1 MIVDTRRSPHAEA
14 AQIEGQV
21 ETTGGLVHARRM
33 AARDVMIPHVLSIY
47 ADPDS
52 FFHEVENFRIA
63 AGESEGE
70 FRGNVYGD
78 GDFYKLLEG
87 CAYFGIDISE
97 YAALIARAQEG
108 DGYISTKQIIASRK
122 GQMVRHADQDDFE
135 EYNFGHLFTLAC
147 VHYRLTGDETLL
159 DVAKK
164 AADYLYRRYL
174 KAVADKRAM
183 TAVCPSHYM
192 GLAELYR
199 TTGEKRYLDALK
211 MAIEIRDY
219 VENGT
224 DDNQDA
230 IPLRQQ
236 RKMHG
241 HAVRATYLYA
251 GVADLYMETGDEEL
265 RAVLE
270 SCFENM
276 VNTKMYITGG
286 LGALYTGAS
295 PFGDLIGS
303 KRVHQAFG
311 YEYQLPNITAYNETC
326 GALGGAFWASRMF
339 SICPEDKYMDF
350 VERVV
355 YNLAMAAVNVK
366 GDKYFYENMLRRTK
380 EVDYFLMW
388 PRERTDTF
396 KCFCCPTNLS
406 RFMAELPSYAF
417 YGSFDTLY
425 ACLYMA
431 CKAHIRLGN
440 GAEFDIEEK
449 TDYPWDGRVTF
460 EISNWNGV
468 EYSFIARQPFWM
480 DRFDSEGKRI
490 WQWGFLEGRNPSIEL
505 DVRPR
510 LVRAHAKL
518 EENEAGAC
526 VMRGPVVYCVEQEDV
541 SGLYLPADAR
551 FEEYEKNIDGER
563 VIALKT
569 KAYRLNKA
577 CKGLY
582 SDVGEEKLEACE
594 LEFIPYF
601 EWDNSGFKEMR
612 IWIPVR
618 YDIKER

>member
-14 AQIEGQV
+14 AQIEGRT
-21 ETTGGLVHARRM
+21 ETTGGLIHTRRLS
-33 AARDVMIPHVLSIY
+33 ARDVMIPHVLSIY

-87 CAYFGIDISE
+87 CVYFGIDISE
-97 YAALIARAQEG
+97 YAFLIARAQEP

-147 VHYRLTGDETLL
+147 VHFRLTGDETLL
-159 DVAKK
+159 NVAKK
-164 AADYLYRRYL
+164 AADYLYSRYL
-174 KAVADKRAM
+174 KAVSEKKAM

-199 TTGEKRYLDALK
+199 TTGDKKYLDALK
-211 MAIEIRDY
+211 MAIELRDY

-224 DDNQDA
+224 DDNQDE
-230 IPLRQQ
+230 IPLKQQ

-251 GVADLYMETGDEEL
+251 GVADLYIETGDEEL
-265 RAVLE
+265 RTVLE
-270 SCFENM
+270 SCYDNL

-326 GALGGAFWASRMF
+326 GALGGVFWASRMF
-339 SICPEDKYMDF
+339 AICPEDKYMDF
-350 VERVV
+350 IERVV

-406 RFMAELPSYAF
+406 RFMAERPSLA
-417 YGSFDTLY
+417 GKLKGGGGEPGTRSMP
-425 ACLYMA
+425 ACTWL
-431 CKAHIRLGN
+431 
-440 GAEFDIEEK
+440 
-449 TDYPWDGRVTF
+449 
-460 EISNWNGV
+460 
-468 EYSFIARQPFWM
+468 ARRM
-480 DRFDSEGKRI
+480 
-490 WQWGFLEGRNPSIEL
+490 
-505 DVRPR
+505 
-510 LVRAHAKL
+510 
-518 EENEAGAC
+518 
-526 VMRGPVVYCVEQEDV
+526 
-541 SGLYLPADAR
+541 
-551 FEEYEKNIDGER
+551 
-563 VIALKT
+563 
-569 KAYRLNKA
+569 
-577 CKGLY
+577 
-582 SDVGEEKLEACE
+582 
-594 LEFIPYF
+594 
-601 EWDNSGFKEMR
+601 
-612 IWIPVR
+612 
-618 YDIKER
+618 

>member
-1 MIVDTRRSPHAEA
+1 
-14 AQIEGQV
+14 
-21 ETTGGLVHARRM
+21 
-33 AARDVMIPHVLSIY
+33 MIPHILSIY
-47 ADPDS
+47 ADPNS

-87 CAYFGIDISE
+87 CVYFGMDISE
-97 YAALIARAQEG
+97 YAELIARTQEP
-108 DGYISTKQIIASRK
+108 DGYISTKQIIAARK
-122 GQMVRHADQDDFE
+122 GQSVRHADQDDFE

-147 VHYRLTGDETLL
+147 VHYRLTGNEILL
-159 DVAKK
+159 NVAKK
-164 AADYLYRRYL
+164 AADYLYNRYVRAIRE
-174 KAVADKRAM
+174 KKAM

-199 TTGEKRYLDALK
+199 TTGNIRYLDALR
-211 MAIEIRDY
+211 MAIELRDY

-230 IPLRQQ
+230 IPLKKQHG
-236 RKMHG
+236 MHG

-251 GVADLYMETGDEEL
+251 GTADLYLETGDTEL
-265 RAVLE
+265 LRVLD
-270 SCFENM
+270 SCYDNL

-295 PFGDLIGS
+295 PFGDLINS

-326 GALGGAFWASRMF
+326 ASLGGVFWASRMF
-339 SICPEDKYMDF
+339 AIRPETKYADF

-366 GDKYFYENMLRRTK
+366 GDKYFYENMLRRTQ

-417 YGSFDTLY
+417 YAGQDTLY
-425 ACLYMA
+425 ACLYIA
-431 CKAHIRLGN
+431 CKTHVKLPN

-449 TDYPWDGRVTF
+449 TDYPWDGRIFF
-460 EISNWNGV
+460 EIANWNGIP
-468 EYSFIARQPFWM
+468 FTFLARRPYWM
-480 DRFDSEGKRI
+480 GDGWVK
-490 WQWGFLEGRNPSIEL
+490 LEGNTPVLTL
-505 DVRPR
+505 DMRPR
-510 LVRAHAKL
+510 LIRAHAKL
-518 EENEAGAC
+518 EENEASVC
-526 VMRGPVVYCVEQEDV
+526 VMRGPLVYCVEAADV
-541 SGLYLPADAR
+541 SGLYLPADAC
-551 FEEYEKNIDGER
+551 FEEYEKEIAGER
-563 VIALKT
+563 IIALRT
-569 KAYRLNKA
+569 EAYRLSNA
-577 CKGLY
+577 CCSLY
-582 SDVGEEKLEACE
+582 GELGGAELEPCE

-601 EWDNSGFKEMR
+601 DWDNAGFQEMR

-618 YDIKER
+618 YNIKER

>member
-1 MIVDTRRSPHAEA
+1 MIVDTRRSPHAQA
-14 AQIEGQV
+14 AQNPNRTK
-21 ETTGGLVHARRM
+21 TTGGLVHSRRL

-87 CAYFGIDISE
+87 CVYFGIDISE
-97 YAALIARAQEG
+97 YAGLIARAQEA
-108 DGYISTKQIIASRK
+108 DGYLSTKQIIASRK
-122 GQMVRHADQDDFE
+122 GLKARHADQDDFE

-159 DVAKK
+159 NVAKK
-164 AADYLYRRYL
+164 AADYLYRRYQR
-174 KAVADKRAM
+174 AVSDKKAM

-199 TTGEKRYLDALK
+199 TTGEQKYLDALK
-211 MAIEIRDY
+211 VAIEIRDY

-230 IPLRQQ
+230 IKLRDQ

-251 GVADLYMETGDEEL
+251 GVADLYMETGDEAL
-265 RAVLE
+265 KQVLD
-270 SCFENM
+270 SCFENL
-276 VNTKMYITGG
+276 VTSKMYITGG

-326 GALGGAFWASRMF
+326 ASLGGVFWASRMF
-339 SICPEDKYMDF
+339 AMAPRQEYMDF
-350 VERVV
+350 IERVV

-366 GDKYFYENMLRRTK
+366 GDKYFYENMLRRTQ

-406 RFMAELPSYAF
+406 RFMAELPEYAF
-417 YGSFDTLY
+417 YQSDDTLY

-431 CKAHIRLGN
+431 CKTHVRLNN
-440 GAEFDIEEK
+440 GAEFDIEDK
-449 TDYPWDGRVTF
+449 TDYPWDGKVAF
-460 EISNWNGV
+460 EITGWNGV
-468 EYSFIARQPFWM
+468 PFRFLARRPYWM
-480 DRFDSEGKRI
+480 GGGWTELSGTTPE
-490 WQWGFLEGRNPSIEL
+490 IEIDL
-505 DVRPR
+505 RPR

-518 EENEAGAC
+518 EENEASVC
-526 VMRGPVVYCVEQEDV
+526 VMRGPVVYCVEDADA
-541 SGLYLPADAR
+541 SGLYLPADAK
-551 FEEYEKNIDGER
+551 FEPCEKRIAGER

-569 KAYRLNKA
+569 GAYRLNRA
-577 CKGLY
+577 CEGLY
-582 SDVGEEKLEACE
+582 GEVGDARLEACPLE
-594 LEFIPYF
+594 LIPYF
-601 EWDNSGFKEMR
+601 DWDNEGFKEMR

-618 YDIKER
+618 YDIKEG

>member
-1 MIVDTRRSPHAEA
+1 MIVDTRRSPHAQA
-14 AQIEGQV
+14 AQNPNRTK
-21 ETTGGLVHARRM
+21 TTGGLVHSRRL

-87 CAYFGIDISE
+87 CVYFGIDISE
-97 YAALIARAQEG
+97 YAALIARVQEA
-108 DGYISTKQIIASRK
+108 DGYLSTKQIIASRK
-122 GQMVRHADQDDFE
+122 GLKARHADQDDFE

-159 DVAKK
+159 TVAKK
-164 AADYLYRRYL
+164 AADYLYRRYQR
-174 KAVADKRAM
+174 AVSDKKAM
-183 TAVCPSHYM
+183 TAVCPSHYL

-199 TTGEKRYLDALK
+199 TTGEQKYLDALK

-230 IPLRQQ
+230 IKLRDQ

-251 GVADLYMETGDEEL
+251 GVADLYMETGDEAL
-265 RAVLE
+265 KQVLD
-270 SCFENM
+270 SCFDNL
-276 VNTKMYITGG
+276 VTSKMYITGG

-311 YEYQLPNITAYNETC
+311 YEYQLPNITAYIETC
-326 GALGGAFWASRMF
+326 ASLGGVFWASRMF
-339 SICPEDKYMDF
+339 AMAPRPEYMDF
-350 VERVV
+350 IERVV

-366 GDKYFYENMLRRTK
+366 GDKYFYENMLRRTQ

-406 RFMAELPSYAF
+406 RFMAELPEYAF
-417 YGSFDTLY
+417 YQSDGTLY

-431 CKAHIRLGN
+431 CKTHVRLNN

-449 TDYPWDGRVTF
+449 TDYPWDGKVAF
-460 EISNWNGV
+460 EITGWNGV
-468 EYSFIARQPFWM
+468 PFRFLARRPYWM
-480 DRFDSEGKRI
+480 GGGWTELSGTTPE
-490 WQWGFLEGRNPSIEL
+490 IEIDL
-505 DVRPR
+505 RPR

-518 EENEAGAC
+518 EENEASVC
-526 VMRGPVVYCVEQEDV
+526 VMRGPVVYCVEDADA
-541 SGLYLPADAR
+541 SGLYLPADAK
-551 FEEYEKNIDGER
+551 FEPCEKRIAGER

-569 KAYRLNKA
+569 GAYRLNRA
-577 CKGLY
+577 CEGLY
-582 SDVGEEKLEACE
+582 GEVGDARLEACPLE
-594 LEFIPYF
+594 LIPYF
-601 EWDNSGFKEMR
+601 DWDNEGFKEMR

-618 YDIKER
+618 YDIKEG

>member
-1 MIVDTRRSPHAEA
+1 MIVDTRRSPHAQA
-14 AQIEGQV
+14 AQNPNRTK
-21 ETTGGLVHARRM
+21 TTGGLVHSRRL

-87 CAYFGIDISE
+87 CVYFGIDISE
-97 YAALIARAQEG
+97 YAALIARAQEP
-108 DGYISTKQIIASRK
+108 DGYLSTKQIIASRK
-122 GQMVRHADQDDFE
+122 GLKARHADQDDFE

-159 DVAKK
+159 NVAKK
-164 AADYLYRRYL
+164 AADYLYRRYQR
-174 KAVADKRAM
+174 AVSDKKAM

-199 TTGEKRYLDALK
+199 TTGEQKYLDALK

-230 IPLRQQ
+230 IKLRDQ

-251 GVADLYMETGDEEL
+251 GVADLYMETGDEAL
-265 RAVLE
+265 KQVLD
-270 SCFENM
+270 SCFDNL
-276 VNTKMYITGG
+276 VSSKMYITGG

-326 GALGGAFWASRMF
+326 ASLGGVFWASRMF
-339 SICPEDKYMDF
+339 AMAPRQEYMDF
-350 VERVV
+350 IERVV

-366 GDKYFYENMLRRTK
+366 GDKYFYENMLRRTQQ
-380 EVDYFLMW
+380 VDYFLMW

-406 RFMAELPSYAF
+406 RFMAELPEYAF
-417 YGSFDTLY
+417 YQSDDTLY

-431 CKAHIRLGN
+431 CKTHIRLNN

-449 TDYPWDGRVTF
+449 TDYPWDGKVAF
-460 EISNWNGV
+460 EITRWNGV
-468 EYSFIARQPFWM
+468 PFRFLARRPYWM
-480 DRFDSEGKRI
+480 GGGWTEMRGTAPETEID
-490 WQWGFLEGRNPSIEL
+490 L
-505 DVRPR
+505 RPR

-518 EENEAGAC
+518 EENEASVC
-526 VMRGPVVYCVEQEDV
+526 VMRGPIVYCVEDEDA
-541 SGLYLPADAR
+541 SGLYLPANAKFDLCDRQIA
-551 FEEYEKNIDGER
+551 GER
-563 VIALKT
+563 VVALIT
-569 KAYRLNKA
+569 SAYRLNSS
-577 CKGLY
+577 CDGLY
-582 SDVGEEKLEACE
+582 GEVGDARLEACQME
-594 LEFIPYF
+594 LIPYF
-601 EWDNSGFKEMR
+601 DWDNEGFREMR

-618 YDIKER
+618 YDIKEG